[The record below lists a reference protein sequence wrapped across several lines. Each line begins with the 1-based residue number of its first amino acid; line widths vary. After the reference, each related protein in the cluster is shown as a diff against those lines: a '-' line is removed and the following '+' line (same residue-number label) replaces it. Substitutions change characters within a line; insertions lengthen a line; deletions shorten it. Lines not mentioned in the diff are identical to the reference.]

1 MSCTLPPMCIVTPDR
16 DNMMPAAEPQTGQG
30 AGERRA
36 LCTRTVQGVQ
46 RPYSPSKHPESYKY
60 SSSSR
65 VVPAGSIQA
74 GTTAES
80 PIVLD

>member
-36 LCTRTVQGVQ
+36 LCTRTVQGAAPLFTEQASRIVQ
-46 RPYSPSKHPESYKY
+46 
-60 SSSSR
+60 
-65 VVPAGSIQA
+65 V
-74 GTTAES
+74 
-80 PIVLD
+80 

>member
-1 MSCTLPPMCIVTPDR
+1 MCIVTPDR